1 MKKNLTL
8 GFMALVIASY
18 GFMASPNA
26 AQAECSW
33 NGYANS
39 GGKCGVSYKQD
50 KHDKKEYKYQ
60 NWNWGYSYNE
70 DYLRAY
76 IERLLALL
84 EMLENRD
91 NDNDDDDDYNDDDDE
106 AEVRTLSATSI
117 DEDSASLRAIV
128 DMNDDDEAEL
138 FFEYGTSAG
147 NLNKDSESRDLDSS
161 DDGDTL
167 SIAIDDLEEDTKYFF
182 RAVVIQD
189 DGDKD
194 YGVTSYFFTEED
206 DSNDDD
212 DNDVHPTVTT
222 QSPNNVSTSS
232 ATLRGTVDMNDF
244 ENGVSFFVYGEDE
257 SQVEDVEDDFDS
269 YDDVDED
276 GEDLRKSLV
285 DPDVDDVETYAS
297 DVTGLDPNTDI
308 FYVMCVA
315 YDDEDSDDTVKCGT
329 VREFETD

>member
-1 MKKNLTL
+1 MNRTLTL

-26 AQAECSW
+26 AEAACSW
-33 NGYANS
+33 NGYMNS
-39 GGKCGVSYKQD
+39 GGKCGVSWE
-50 KHDKKEYKYQ
+50 KKEHKKDKFTGGHY
-60 NWNWGYSYNE
+60 YNE
-70 DYLRAY
+70 DFLRAY
-76 IERLLALL
+76 IDRLLALL
-84 EMLENRD
+84 EMLEDRD
-91 NDNDDDDDYNDDDDE
+91 GGSNNNDE
-106 AEVRTLSATSI
+106 SEVRTLSATSI

-161 DDGDTL
+161 DDGDTQ
-167 SIAIDDLEEDTKYFF
+167 SIVIDDLEEDTKYFF

-189 DGDKD
+189 DGNKD
-194 YGVTSYFFTEED
+194 YGATFSFFTEED
-206 DSNDDD
+206 DSNDD
-212 DNDVHPTVTT
+212 DVHPTVTT
-222 QSPNNVSTSS
+222 QSPNNVGTSS

-244 ENGVSFFVYGEDE
+244 ENGVAFFVYGEDE
-257 SQVEDVEDDFDS
+257 SQVKDVEDDFDS

-276 GEDLRKSLV
+276 GDDLRKSLV

-297 DVTGLDPNTDI
+297 DVTQLDENTEI

-315 YDDEDSDDTVKCGT
+315 YEDEDDDDTVACGT